1 MNTIASCAAA
11 FPDIRVPDAARYY
24 SEHIAVWKDIFE
36 NNPPWKSV
44 RRSGLYNRGNR
55 PLKRLNTAK
64 CLCDEF
70 AALTFSEQ
78 CNITIDDAQYQ
89 QYVLDVLEHNSFWDS
104 MPDLVASAYAF
115 GGAAVKVYANDRQP
129 VLDYIRTD
137 RFVPTEWMGKRIRGG
152 IFQSTQCSNDKIY
165 TLCERYTA
173 NGQVYN
179 KLFRSDSA
187 NDLGTE
193 CQLSELGIK
202 AQPKTDYGAGV
213 PMFGYFKPSVSSNVE
228 YDIPLGMSIYAN
240 AMDTL
245 AALDVAFDSFYR
257 EFILGKKRIIVPSAA
272 VQTVTDPDSGQL
284 VRYFDADDEVFTA
297 LSAEEGDA
305 LKVTDNTM
313 ELRVDEHVRAI
324 NALLNILCFQTGLSA
339 GALSFDAVQ
348 GLKTA
353 TEVISQDSKTA
364 RTIKWRRIHH
374 RSARQEDPLLCL
386 VRKLLRRAGRDSG
399 DQLRASDLSVHAWHI
414 LSDILPG
421 TEGGKRRSV
430 QEISTAA
437 GTGAP
442 GAQIQAGVHDAG
454 DCRRSGGSQAGTAAA
469 ETAVGCAAAV
479 LRRQRSAV

>member
-1 MNTIASCAAA
+1 MDIITSCKQA

-104 MPDLVASAYAF
+104 MPDLIASAYAL
-115 GGAAVKVYANDRQP
+115 GGAAVKVYATDRMP
-129 VLDYIRTD
+129 VLDYIHAD
-137 RFVPTEWMGKRIRGG
+137 RFVPTEWVGKRIRGG
-152 IFQSTQCSNDKIY
+152 IFQSTQCSSDKIY

-193 CQLSELGIK
+193 CLLSELGIK
-202 AQPKTDYGAGV
+202 AQPKTDFGAGV

-272 VQTVTDPDSGQL
+272 VQTVTDPDTGQL

-364 RTIKWRRIHH
+364 RTIKCNKNMLTEMLEDVIHAIVALGVWLNQLPRRAYTVTVGWQDNVVIDDNTLIDNNIKLVQAGLK
-374 RSARQEDPLLCL
+374 SKVSAIMEVLKCDEDTARQELERIASEQS
-386 VRKLLRRAGRDSG
+386 VSG
-399 DQLRASDLSVHAWHI
+399 LSVDD
-414 LSDILPG
+414 LM
-421 TEGGKRRSV
+421 GGG
-430 QEISTAA
+430 EDD
-437 GTGAP
+437 
-442 GAQIQAGVHDAG
+442 QA
-454 DCRRSGGSQAGTAAA
+454 
-469 ETAVGCAAAV
+469 
-479 LRRQRSAV
+479 

>member
-1 MNTIASCAAA
+1 MDIITSCKQA

-24 SEHIAVWKDIFE
+24 GKHIAVWKDIFE

-137 RFVPTEWMGKRIRGG
+137 RFVPTEWMGKRVRGG
-152 IFQSTQCSNDKIY
+152 IFQSTQCSSDKIY
-165 TLCERYTA
+165 TLCERYAA

-193 CQLSELGIK
+193 CLLSELGIK

-213 PMFGYFKPSVSSNVE
+213 PMFGYFKPSISSNVE
-228 YDIPLGMSIYAN
+228 YEIPLGMSIYAN

-272 VQTVTDPDSGQL
+272 VQTVTDPDTGQL

-364 RTIKWRRIHH
+364 RTIKCNKNMLTEMLEDVIHAIVALGVWLNQLPRRAYTVTVGWQDNVVIDDNTLIDNNIKLVQAGLK
-374 RSARQEDPLLCL
+374 SKVSAIMEVLKCDEDTARQELERIASEQS
-386 VRKLLRRAGRDSG
+386 VSG
-399 DQLRASDLSVHAWHI
+399 LSVDD
-414 LSDILPG
+414 LM
-421 TEGGKRRSV
+421 GGG
-430 QEISTAA
+430 EDD
-437 GTGAP
+437 
-442 GAQIQAGVHDAG
+442 QA
-454 DCRRSGGSQAGTAAA
+454 
-469 ETAVGCAAAV
+469 
-479 LRRQRSAV
+479 

>member
-1 MNTIASCAAA
+1 MDIITSCKQA
-11 FPDIRVPDAARYY
+11 FPDIRVPDAAHYY

-89 QYVLDVLEHNSFWDS
+89 QYVLDVLENNSFWDS
-104 MPDLVASAYAF
+104 MPDLIASAYAF
-115 GGAAVKVYANDRQP
+115 GGAAVKVYANDRLP

-137 RFVPTEWMGKRIRGG
+137 RFVPTEWMGKRVRGG
-152 IFQSTQCSNDKIY
+152 IFQSTQCSDKIY
-165 TLCERYTA
+165 TLCERYA
-173 NGQVYN
+173 ADGQVYN

-193 CQLSELGIK
+193 CQLSELDIK

-213 PMFGYFKPSVSSNVE
+213 PMFGYFKPSISSNVE
-228 YDIPLGMSIYAN
+228 YEIPLGMSVYAN

-364 RTIKWRRIHH
+364 RTIKCNKNMLTEMLEDVIHAIVSLGVWLH
-374 RSARQEDPLLCL
+374 QLPKKAYTVTVGWQDNVVVDDNTLIDNNIKLVQAGLKSKVSAIMEVLKCDEDTARQELERIASEQS
-386 VRKLLRRAGRDSG
+386 VSG
-399 DQLRASDLSVHAWHI
+399 LSVDD
-414 LSDILPG
+414 LM
-421 TEGGKRRSV
+421 GGG
-430 QEISTAA
+430 EDD
-437 GTGAP
+437 
-442 GAQIQAGVHDAG
+442 QA
-454 DCRRSGGSQAGTAAA
+454 
-469 ETAVGCAAAV
+469 
-479 LRRQRSAV
+479 

>member
-1 MNTIASCAAA
+1 MNIITSCKQA

-24 SEHIAVWKDIFE
+24 SEHLAVWKDIFE

-115 GGAAVKVYANDRQP
+115 GGAAVKVYANDRLP

-137 RFVPTEWMGKRIRGG
+137 RFVPTEWMGKRVRGG
-152 IFQSTQCSNDKIY
+152 IFQSTQCSSDKIY
-165 TLCERYTA
+165 TLCERYAA

-245 AALDVAFDSFYR
+245 AALDVAFDSFCR

-272 VQTVTDPDSGQL
+272 VQTVTDPESGQL

-313 ELRVDEHVRAI
+313 VLRVDEHVRAI

-364 RTIKWRRIHH
+364 RTIKCNKNMLTEMLEDVIHAIVALGVWLNQLPRRAYTVTVGWQDNVVIDDNTLIDNNIKLVQAGLK
-374 RSARQEDPLLCL
+374 SKVSAIMEVLKCDEDTARQELERIASEQS
-386 VRKLLRRAGRDSG
+386 VSG
-399 DQLRASDLSVHAWHI
+399 LSVDD
-414 LSDILPG
+414 LM
-421 TEGGKRRSV
+421 GGG
-430 QEISTAA
+430 EDD
-437 GTGAP
+437 
-442 GAQIQAGVHDAG
+442 QA
-454 DCRRSGGSQAGTAAA
+454 
-469 ETAVGCAAAV
+469 
-479 LRRQRSAV
+479 

>member
-1 MNTIASCAAA
+1 MDIITSCKQA
-11 FPDIRVPDAARYY
+11 FPDIRVPDAAHYY

-89 QYVLDVLEHNSFWDS
+89 QYVLDVLENNSFWDS
-104 MPDLVASAYAF
+104 MPDLIASAYAF

-137 RFVPTEWMGKRIRGG
+137 RFVPTEWMGKRVRGG
-152 IFQSTQCSNDKIY
+152 IFQSTQCSSDKIY
-165 TLCERYTA
+165 TLCERYAA

-193 CQLSELGIK
+193 CQLSELDIK
-202 AQPKTDYGAGV
+202 AQPKTDYGADV
-213 PMFGYFKPSVSSNVE
+213 PMFGYFKPSISSNVE
-228 YDIPLGMSIYAN
+228 YEIPLGMSIYAN

-272 VQTVTDPDSGQL
+272 VQTVTDPDTGQL

-364 RTIKWRRIHH
+364 RTIKCNKNMLTEMLEDVIHAIVALGVWLNQLPRRAYTVTVGWQDNVVIDDNTLIDNNIKLVQAGLK
-374 RSARQEDPLLCL
+374 SKVSAIMEVLKCDEDTARQELERIASEQS
-386 VRKLLRRAGRDSG
+386 VSG
-399 DQLRASDLSVHAWHI
+399 LSVDDLI
-414 LSDILPG
+414 
-421 TEGGKRRSV
+421 GGG
-430 QEISTAA
+430 EDD
-437 GTGAP
+437 
-442 GAQIQAGVHDAG
+442 QA
-454 DCRRSGGSQAGTAAA
+454 
-469 ETAVGCAAAV
+469 
-479 LRRQRSAV
+479 

>member
-1 MNTIASCAAA
+1 MDIITSCKQA

-152 IFQSTQCSNDKIY
+152 IFQSTQCSSDKIY

-213 PMFGYFKPSVSSNVE
+213 PMFGYFKSSVSSNVE
-228 YDIPLGMSIYAN
+228 YDI
-240 AMDTL
+240 
-245 AALDVAFDSFYR
+245 
-257 EFILGKKRIIVPSAA
+257 
-272 VQTVTDPDSGQL
+272 
-284 VRYFDADDEVFTA
+284 
-297 LSAEEGDA
+297 
-305 LKVTDNTM
+305 
-313 ELRVDEHVRAI
+313 
-324 NALLNILCFQTGLSA
+324 
-339 GALSFDAVQ
+339 
-348 GLKTA
+348 
-353 TEVISQDSKTA
+353 
-364 RTIKWRRIHH
+364 
-374 RSARQEDPLLCL
+374 
-386 VRKLLRRAGRDSG
+386 
-399 DQLRASDLSVHAWHI
+399 
-414 LSDILPG
+414 
-421 TEGGKRRSV
+421 
-430 QEISTAA
+430 
-437 GTGAP
+437 
-442 GAQIQAGVHDAG
+442 
-454 DCRRSGGSQAGTAAA
+454 
-469 ETAVGCAAAV
+469 
-479 LRRQRSAV
+479 

>member
-1 MNTIASCAAA
+1 MDIITSCKQA
-11 FPDIRVPDAARYY
+11 FPDIRIPDAARYY

-36 NNPPWKSV
+36 NTPPWKSV

-152 IFQSTQCSNDKIY
+152 IFQSTQCSSDKIY

-193 CQLSELGIK
+193 CQLSDLGIK

-228 YDIPLGMSIYAN
+228 YEIPLGMSIYAN

-364 RTIKWRRIHH
+364 RTIKCNKNMLTEMLEDVIHAIVALGVWLHQLPRRAYTVTVGWQDNVVIDDNTLIDNNIKLVQAGLK
-374 RSARQEDPLLCL
+374 SKVSAIMEVLKCDEDTARQELERIASEQS
-386 VRKLLRRAGRDSG
+386 VSG
-399 DQLRASDLSVHAWHI
+399 LSVDD
-414 LSDILPG
+414 LM
-421 TEGGKRRSV
+421 GGG
-430 QEISTAA
+430 EDD
-437 GTGAP
+437 
-442 GAQIQAGVHDAG
+442 QA
-454 DCRRSGGSQAGTAAA
+454 
-469 ETAVGCAAAV
+469 
-479 LRRQRSAV
+479 

>member
-1 MNTIASCAAA
+1 MDIITSCKQA
-11 FPDIRVPDAARYY
+11 FPDIRVPDAAHYY

-89 QYVLDVLEHNSFWDS
+89 QYVLDVLENNSFWDS

-115 GGAAVKVYANDRQP
+115 GGAAVKVYANDRLP

-137 RFVPTEWMGKRIRGG
+137 RFVPTEWMGKRVRGG
-152 IFQSTQCSNDKIY
+152 IFQSTQCSSDKIY
-165 TLCERYTA
+165 TLCERYAA

-193 CQLSELGIK
+193 CQLSELDIK

-213 PMFGYFKPSVSSNVE
+213 PMFGYFKPSISSNVE
-228 YDIPLGMSIYAN
+228 YEIPLGMSIYAN

-297 LSAEEGDA
+297 LSAEDGDG
-305 LKVTDNTM
+305 LKITDNTM

-364 RTIKWRRIHH
+364 RTIKCNKNMLTEMLEDVINAIVALGVWLHQLPRRAYTVTVGWQDNVVIDDNTLIDNNIKLVQAGLK
-374 RSARQEDPLLCL
+374 SKVSAIMEVLKCDEDTARQELARIASEQS
-386 VRKLLRRAGRDSG
+386 VSG
-399 DQLRASDLSVHAWHI
+399 LSVDDLI
-414 LSDILPG
+414 
-421 TEGGKRRSV
+421 
-430 QEISTAA
+430 
-437 GTGAP
+437 
-442 GAQIQAGVHDAG
+442 
-454 DCRRSGGSQAGTAAA
+454 SGGEDDQA
-469 ETAVGCAAAV
+469 
-479 LRRQRSAV
+479 

>member
-1 MNTIASCAAA
+1 MNTITSCAAA

-104 MPDLVASAYAF
+104 MPDLIASAYAF
-115 GGAAVKVYANDRQP
+115 GGSAVKVYANDRQP

-152 IFQSTQCSNDKIY
+152 IFQSTQCSSDKIY

-228 YDIPLGMSIYAN
+228 YEIPLGMSIYAN

-272 VQTVTDPDSGQL
+272 VQTVTDPDTGQL

-364 RTIKWRRIHH
+364 RTIKCNKNMLTEMLEDVIHAIVALGVWLNQLPRRAYTVTVGWQDNVVIDDNTLIDNNIKLVQAGLK
-374 RSARQEDPLLCL
+374 SKVSAIMEVLKCDEDTARQELERIASEQS
-386 VRKLLRRAGRDSG
+386 VSG
-399 DQLRASDLSVHAWHI
+399 LSVDD
-414 LSDILPG
+414 LM
-421 TEGGKRRSV
+421 GGG
-430 QEISTAA
+430 EDD
-437 GTGAP
+437 
-442 GAQIQAGVHDAG
+442 QA
-454 DCRRSGGSQAGTAAA
+454 
-469 ETAVGCAAAV
+469 
-479 LRRQRSAV
+479 